1 MKLTNKNS
9 RCYTNLFIPYILIL
23 VTLTSCRPQDALQN
37 TSGGPGAASF
47 EAKTPAEQTAGQPG
61 SRFDGK
67 DSGETEQ
74 AIPESLNFKYLL
86 PVPSRIS
93 YHTESC
99 DISVENPE
107 LISRIWALLLDA
119 CDDGAPFY
127 LCLFDQ
133 DNSTFEGAAYYFLV
147 QYEEMHTISV
157 LAEEGAKGCVLDFD
171 EIYFGSEETEGSGCI
186 IPFGTKQYCHV
197 LGAGGLGEARVKIEE
212 ILQANGF

>member
-1 MKLTNKNS
+1 MKLPNKHS
-9 RCYTNLFIPYILIL
+9 RCYTCLFIPYILIL

-37 TSGGPGAASF
+37 TFIGAGGASF
-47 EAKTPAEQTAGQPG
+47 EAETPAKQTDGQPVK
-61 SRFDGK
+61 RFAGEE
-67 DSGETEQ
+67 SGETEP

-119 CDDGAPFY
+119 CDDGAPFN

-133 DNSTFEGAAYYFLV
+133 DNSSFEGAAYYFLV
-147 QYEEMHTISV
+147 QYEQMHTISV
-157 LAEEGAKGCVLDFD
+157 LSEEGAKGCVLDFD
-171 EIYFGSEETEGSGCI
+171 EIYFGSEETEGSGYI
-186 IPFGTKQYCHV
+186 IPLGTKQYCHV
-197 LGAGGLGEARVKIEE
+197 LGAGGLGDARVKIEE
-212 ILQANGF
+212 VLQANGF

>member
-1 MKLTNKNS
+1 MKLPNKHS
-9 RCYTNLFIPYILIL
+9 RCYTCLFIPYILIL

-37 TSGGPGAASF
+37 TSVGAGGASF
-47 EAKTPAEQTAGQPG
+47 EAETPAKQTDGQPVK
-61 SRFDGK
+61 RFAGEE
-67 DSGETEQ
+67 SGETEP

-119 CDDGAPFY
+119 CDDGAPFNM
-127 LCLFDQ
+127 CLFDQ
-133 DNSTFEGAAYYFLV
+133 DNSSFEGASYYFLV
-147 QYEEMHTISV
+147 QYEQMHTISV

-171 EIYFGSEETEGSGCI
+171 EIYFGSEETEGSGYI
-186 IPFGTKQYCHV
+186 IPLGTKQYCHV
-197 LGAGGLGEARVKIEE
+197 LGAGGLGDARVKIEE
-212 ILQANGF
+212 VLQANGF